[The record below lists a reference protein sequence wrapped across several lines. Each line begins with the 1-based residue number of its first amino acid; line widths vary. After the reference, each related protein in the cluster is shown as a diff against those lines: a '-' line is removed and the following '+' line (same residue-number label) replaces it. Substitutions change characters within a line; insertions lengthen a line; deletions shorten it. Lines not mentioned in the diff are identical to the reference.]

1 MEAEELEQ
9 RAQETAT
16 KVVKA
21 TQQLRYPGCS
31 SGFVSHGVRTRTGI
45 FPVAGHCFWRGR
57 AVKMLI

>member
-16 KVVKA
+16 KLVKA

-31 SGFVSHGVRTRTGI
+31 CGFVCVTWGEDKDWDLSSIKTLLLERKS
-45 FPVAGHCFWRGR
+45 C
-57 AVKMLI
+57 

>member
-16 KVVKA
+16 KLVKA
-21 TQQLRYPGCS
+21 AQQLRYPECS
-31 SGFVSHGVRTRTGI
+31 CGFVSHGVRTRTG
-45 FPVAGHCFWRGR
+45 FYPVSRHCFWRGR